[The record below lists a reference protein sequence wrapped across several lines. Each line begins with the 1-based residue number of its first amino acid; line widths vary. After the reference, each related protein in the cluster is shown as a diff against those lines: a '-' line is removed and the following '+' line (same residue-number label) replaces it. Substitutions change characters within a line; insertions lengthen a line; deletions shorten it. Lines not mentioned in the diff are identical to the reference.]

1 MSLAA
6 VCGYF
11 GISSQAYYQSMARE
25 SQRFQTEALV
35 LDCVRL
41 VRRQHP
47 RMGTRKLL
55 HVIRPMLLQ
64 SGIRIGRDRLFELL
78 RAAQLLVSRSGR
90 GHRTTWPGR
99 VRVPFLLNGLKVERL
114 NQVWVVDI
122 TYVRLEGGRFGYVFL
137 LMDLYSRFLLSCHVG
152 NSLLAEE
159 ALIGLWQA
167 LDVVP
172 DSLEDT
178 IHHSDHG
185 SQYSSGIYL
194 EALSSN
200 GLRASMGEVGNAYD
214 NAYAERVI
222 GTIKWEYLGA
232 GPFRDIK
239 QARQHWET
247 VRNTYNETRP
257 HLSLG
262 MATPGEVF
270 RGRKPG
276 IPIQFPPL
284 KELNEKVKTK

>member
-1 MSLAA
+1 MAA
-6 VCGYF
+6 VCRHF
-11 GISSQAYYQSMARE
+11 GISRQAYYQSMVREAR
-25 SQRFQTEALV
+25 RFQAEALI

-41 VRRQHP
+41 VRRNHP

-55 HVIRPMLLQ
+55 HVIRPLLSQ
-64 SGIRIGRDRLFELL
+64 SGIRVGRDRLFELL
-78 RAAQLLVSRSGR
+78 REAQLLVSRPGR
-90 GHRTTWPGR
+90 GYKTTWPGR
-99 VRVPFLLNGLKVERL
+99 VRVPFLLDGLKVERV

-122 TYVRLEGGRFGYVFL
+122 TYVRLERERFGYVFL

-159 ALIGLWQA
+159 ALIGLSKA
-167 LDVVP
+167 LDVVE
-172 DSLEDT
+172 DSLEGT

-185 SQYSSGIYL
+185 SQYSSVLYL
-194 EALSSN
+194 DALSRH

-222 GTIKWEYLGA
+222 GTLKWEYLGA

-239 QARQHWET
+239 EARKHWEA
-247 VRNTYNETRP
+247 VRYNYNETRP

-262 MATPGEVF
+262 LATPGEVF
-270 RGRKPG
+270 RGEKPG
-276 IPIQFPPL
+276 IGIQFPSREKQ
-284 KELNEKVKTK
+284 KEEVKIK